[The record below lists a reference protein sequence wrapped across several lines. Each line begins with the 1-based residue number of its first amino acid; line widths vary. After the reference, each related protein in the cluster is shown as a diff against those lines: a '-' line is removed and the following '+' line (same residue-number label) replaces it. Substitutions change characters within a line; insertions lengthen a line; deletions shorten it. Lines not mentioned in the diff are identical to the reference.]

1 MGLQLVLPVLPVRWQ
16 FSEVWDRLQARG
28 RDWDGVLPR
37 GHGAQRWSGVG
48 RSVNAPSQAS
58 LGCEP
63 SLPQLLVEPIVC
75 RGSCERKQGL
85 SERARSGWQ
94 GPWRFPPGQCY
105 RGPQLAVPWRGE
117 ACRWGLLPVYSG
129 GTRHCWRSLRK
140 ASPSTWLRSVSLAP
154 RELSPPPP
162 TPRREE
168 STTSL

>member
-63 SLPQLLVEPIVC
+63 SLLQLLVEPIVC

-94 GPWRFPPGQCY
+94 GPWRFPPRAVLSGTSAGSALEG
-105 RGPQLAVPWRGE
+105 RGLQVGPAPCVLRRDQALLEKPQKSQPLDLVE
-117 ACRWGLLPVYSG
+117 VGLTGS
-129 GTRHCWRSLRK
+129 
-140 ASPSTWLRSVSLAP
+140 
-154 RELSPPPP
+154 
-162 TPRREE
+162 
-168 STTSL
+168 